1 MLKVKGSSSQELV
14 FIMSILCASSY
25 DSYVKI
31 LLCKWQEILNRICLT
46 KKKSPFLSMCYADSC
61 GRIWQTLRNKIF
73 RIQMCLGSR
82 LWSVVTF

>member
-31 LLCKWQEILNRICLT
+31 LLCKW
-46 KKKSPFLSMCYADSC
+46 
-61 GRIWQTLRNKIF
+61 
-73 RIQMCLGSR
+73 
-82 LWSVVTF
+82 